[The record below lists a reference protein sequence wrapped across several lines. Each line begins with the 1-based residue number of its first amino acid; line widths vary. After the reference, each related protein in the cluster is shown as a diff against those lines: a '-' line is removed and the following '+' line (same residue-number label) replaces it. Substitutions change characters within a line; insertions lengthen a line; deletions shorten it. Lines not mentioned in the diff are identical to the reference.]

1 MHVAGGNHR
10 LIELLTQAYD
20 LTVDLLKILLGLY
33 FADLLAVDHKGIVSK
48 RLDFQIII
56 VIYNPCDPLL

>member
-1 MHVAGGNHR
+1 MHVTGGNHR

-33 FADLLAVDHKGIVSK
+33 FADPLAVDHKGIVSK